1 MIMIT
6 TIQACMQP
14 TSNSRDFFNPVALQ
28 HQRDACVAGCFLD
41 HDDHDADDDDHDD
54 HDYQDN
60 SCGSF
65 YVYVDVV
72 SMTKMLMTSSGE

>member
-1 MIMIT
+1 M
-6 TIQACMQP
+6 
-14 TSNSRDFFNPVALQ
+14 
-28 HQRDACVAGCFLD
+28 AGCFLD
-41 HDDHDADDDDHDD
+41 HDDHDDDDDDHDD